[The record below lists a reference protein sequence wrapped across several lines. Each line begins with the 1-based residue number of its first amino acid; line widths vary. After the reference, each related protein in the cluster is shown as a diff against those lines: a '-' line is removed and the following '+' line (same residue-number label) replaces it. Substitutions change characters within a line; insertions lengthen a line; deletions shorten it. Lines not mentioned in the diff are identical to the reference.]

1 MNHLSDRRRAECALL
16 PRLLLGIANDG
27 GFRCYDDAGNVIDG
41 AEAAV
46 VDDLKAL
53 LTKASIEPVVGLE
66 AGRAAKLARRVD
78 RLAGALFDE
87 WRGASAAKWALAVMF
102 IIRDLHDSGQLMLN
116 EGSAMHRAYLI
127 FVPMLEDALDDPAIC
142 KSAAKQARH
151 LRERFGREGYFR
163 EDAA

>member
-46 VDDLKAL
+46 VEVLKAQ
-53 LTKASIEPVVGLE
+53 LTEASVEPIADLE
-66 AGRAAKLARRVD
+66 AGRAAKLVRRID
-78 RLAGALFDE
+78 RLADVLFDE
-87 WRGASAAKWALAVMF
+87 WRGASAAKWALALM
-102 IIRDLHDSGQLMLN
+102 IIIHDLHDSSQLMLV
-116 EGSAMHRAYLI
+116 EGSAMHRAYLL
-127 FVPMLEDALDDPAIC
+127 FAPMLEDALDDLAIS

-151 LRERFGREGYFR
+151 LRDRLAREGYFR
-163 EDAA
+163 EAAA